1 MNYLFGRDT
10 AKKESQNGQQYRKA
24 ELPNTLSDAIAE
36 KKAAVARAERKGSL
50 PIVLSVVKY
59 ICLFV
64 GLTFGTGILK
74 AKVTPAQG
82 YRNAPHLYWI
92 AGVCLLVGGVLW
104 LIDRTR
110 RKHLDEKTCVLEA
123 RKQARAAERSAD
135 AYLSVPD
142 QTKTVDVLRFDYRTE
157 DGEAVIQSPALLEA
171 YRLYRQ
177 DDAVCLTDGACV
189 YAIPRDRLTA
199 LRLIEEKTAIYGWNK
214 EGSPNQSK
222 YRKYGLILKKNT
234 PEGLRFCCALEWTD
248 GGEVWQLRFPA
259 YELSKMEEATG
270 LRGPELPEIHSEK
283 RTPAPGRK
291 DREKLRPQFYWT
303 VPKEAKIGAWF
314 SPLSDLEFRMEHP
327 RIYTILA
334 IFGALLLFLPCFA
347 FLFAAVKYIPGAS
360 KTPLLLLGCAGGFVT
375 GVGLF
380 NILAAWLR
388 QYLGHWVTI
397 VCLILGGG
405 VMAASWL
412 LML

>member
-110 RKHLDEKTCVLEA
+110 RKHLDEKTCVREA

-157 DGEAVIQSPALLEA
+157 DSEAVIQSP
-171 YRLYRQ
+171 
-177 DDAVCLTDGACV
+177 
-189 YAIPRDRLTA
+189 P
-199 LRLIEEKTAIYGWNK
+199 
-214 EGSPNQSK
+214 GS
-222 YRKYGLILKKNT
+222 GNT
-234 PEGLRFCCALEWTD
+234 S
-248 GGEVWQLRFPA
+248 V
-259 YELSKMEEATG
+259 
-270 LRGPELPEIHSEK
+270 
-283 RTPAPGRK
+283 
-291 DREKLRPQFYWT
+291 
-303 VPKEAKIGAWF
+303 IG
-314 SPLSDLEFRMEHP
+314 
-327 RIYTILA
+327 
-334 IFGALLLFLPCFA
+334 
-347 FLFAAVKYIPGAS
+347 
-360 KTPLLLLGCAGGFVT
+360 
-375 GVGLF
+375 
-380 NILAAWLR
+380 
-388 QYLGHWVTI
+388 
-397 VCLILGGG
+397 
-405 VMAASWL
+405 
-412 LML
+412 